1 MSNFDRLTDKS
12 RECLMS
18 AKNFASGYKLR
29 YVATEFVVMGI
40 LSVEC
45 KAKALLMEFGVD
57 KASYLPRIIHSFDRN
72 SLIDGCTAN
81 CLAVIDKAVD
91 LAVEDGLLYAWPEHI
106 LLAVLSNK
114 SCLAYSAF
122 MEMRVNI
129 PALKQKLNAFIDFVV
144 DQEKTNAT
152 PNRTQGRAVRENR
165 ICYRDNSDNYEN
177 TEADSASGG
186 LTIADREKI
195 ISENCPLFG
204 FGEDLT
210 LKALKAKLDP
220 VIGRDD
226 EIASVIQS
234 LSRRSKNSPLLVG
247 EPGIGKSAVVEGLA
261 QKMVSGEVSLSL
273 KNKTLFSLNMTQI
286 VAGAKYRGEFEERF
300 NKIINYASENDDII
314 LFIDEIHTLC
324 GSSGDQ
330 MGATEMLKPM
340 LARGGLQII
349 GATTISEYRKY
360 IEKDSALSRRFQ
372 VINLE
377 PPKPED
383 CIKIINGIKEKYEA
397 FHNVE
402 ILDEAVE
409 SAVLLSERYITD
421 RFLPDKAIDLI
432 DEAAAHARV
441 IADTPNKEI
450 SLKEKEVERLV
461 SECNYLS
468 RQGRDVSLIEDRI
481 AKLNNELN
489 ETYDMNNKI
498 KTRNRVFIDGN
509 DVAKILSDKTNI
521 PVAKLTE
528 TETEK
533 LKRLD
538 NVLYSRVIGQNQAVE
553 AVTRAVK
560 RARACVKDADRP
572 IGSFIFVGPT
582 GVGKTELS
590 KALAETL
597 FGDEKAMIRI
607 DMSEYME
614 KASVSKLIGAPPG
627 YVGYDEEGQLTE
639 KVRRKPF
646 SVVLFDEIEKANAD
660 VFNLMLQILDDGRLT
675 DSKGRLVDFKNTIII
690 MTSNVGAK
698 EANQSSSFGFGQKS
712 DTEIGEIFKSA
723 LKKQFKP
730 EFLNRIDEIIV
741 FNKLQKSH
749 CKSIAKLI
757 VDKLIERLKVQHI
770 KLTVDDSVYDLIL
783 DSGYDQE
790 YGARPLRR
798 TVQRLLED
806 SISECIISGE
816 IESGDKITAVV
827 NSGEVKF
834 IHS

>member
-1 MSNFDRLTDKS
+1 MSIFDRLTDKS
-12 RECLMS
+12 RACLMA
-18 AKNFASGYKLR
+18 AKNFAVGNKLH
-29 YVATEFVVMGI
+29 YVATEFIVMGI
-40 LSVEC
+40 LSVDC
-45 KAKALLMEFGVD
+45 KARALLIEHGVE
-57 KASYLPRIIHSFDRN
+57 KSNYLPRIVHSFDRN
-72 SLIDGCTAN
+72 SPIDGCTAN
-81 CLAVIDKAVD
+81 CLAVIDKAVGF
-91 LAVEDGLLYAWPEHI
+91 AVEDGLLYAWPEHI

-114 SCLAYSAF
+114 NCLAYSALL
-122 MEMRVNI
+122 EMRVNI
-129 PALKQKLNAFIDFVV
+129 ESLKRQLNEFITYVV
-144 DQEKTNAT
+144 NKEKSNAT
-152 PNRTQGRAVRENR
+152 QNRKASENNLR
-165 ICYRDNSDNYEN
+165 YEPEN
-177 TEADSASGG
+177 TQTQDDDRSISLSG
-186 LTIADREKI
+186 IAEREKI

-220 VIGRDD
+220 VIGRDN
-226 EIASVIQS
+226 EIAKVIQA
-234 LSRRSKNSPLLVG
+234 LSRRLKNSPLLVG

-261 QKMVSGEVSLSL
+261 QKIATGEVPSTL
-273 KNKTLFSLNMTQI
+273 KNKTVFALDMTLV

-300 NKIINYASENDDII
+300 NKIINYAKENDDII

-324 GSSGDQ
+324 GAGGDQ
-330 MGATEMLKPM
+330 MGATEMLKPL

-349 GATTISEYRKY
+349 GATTVSEYRKF
-360 IEKDSALSRRFQ
+360 IEKDAALNRRFQ
-372 VINLE
+372 VIGLE
-377 PPKPED
+377 PPKPEE
-383 CIKIINGIKEKYEA
+383 CIKIIKGIKEKFEA
-397 FHNVE
+397 YHNVE

-441 IADTPNKEI
+441 IANTPDKDVT
-450 SLKEKEVERLV
+450 LKEEEVVRLV
-461 SECNYLS
+461 SESEYLS
-468 RQGRDVSLIEDRI
+468 RQGKDVSRIEEKI
-481 AKLNNELN
+481 TKLNNELD
-489 ETYDMNNKI
+489 ETYAMNNK
-498 KTRNRVFIDGN
+498 KKLRNRVFIDGD
-509 DVAKILSDKTNI
+509 DVAKVLSEMTSI

-528 TETEK
+528 TEAEK

-538 NVLYSRVIGQNQAVE
+538 SVLYGRVIGQNDAVE

-560 RARACVKDADRP
+560 RARACVKDANRP

-646 SVVLFDEIEKANAD
+646 SVVLFDEIEKANVD

-675 DSKGRLVDFKNTIII
+675 DSKGRTVDFKNTIII
-690 MTSNVGAK
+690 MTSNIGAK
-698 EANQSSSFGFGQKS
+698 EANQNSSFGFGKKS
-712 DTEIGEIFKSA
+712 ATEVKDIFKTE
-723 LKKQFKP
+723 LKKHFRP

-741 FNKLQKSH
+741 FNKLEKED
-749 CKSIAKLI
+749 CKKIAKLI
-757 VDKLIERLKVQHI
+757 VDKLIERLKLQNIV
-770 KLTVDDSVYDLIL
+770 LAVDEGVYDLIL
-783 DSGYDQE
+783 DKGYDGE

-816 IESGDKITAVV
+816 IISGNKITAVTK
-827 NSGEVKF
+827 NGEVKF